1 MLFTAGCFSYLLHPK
16 EGYKI
21 MFIVGNESMLRKAVY
36 NVEDALNDY
45 DQSEVFLG
53 EYKVSKKKWKFF
65 WIAVREGK
73 IVGLDEHIECENKFN
88 TAKRYSLAK

>member
-1 MLFTAGCFSYLLHPK
+1 
-16 EGYKI
+16 
-21 MFIVGNESMLRKAVY
+21 MFIVGNESMLRKSTYKVG
-36 NVEDALNDY
+36 DMLNDY

-65 WIAVREGK
+65 WIAVRDGK
-73 IVGLDEHIECENKFN
+73 IAGLDEHAEGKNKFN